1 MQKSHPLPYENL
13 TNLIIRSV
21 KRHIPFEHY
30 QIFYFGT
37 RVSGRATSR
46 SDLDIGL
53 KAENKIPFYV
63 MARIEEELDGLP
75 MLQKIDIIVDFSL
88 ASEDFKHEALK
99 KIEIIYEQ

>member
-13 TNLIIRSV
+13 TNLIISSV

-30 QIFYFGT
+30 QIFYFGS
-37 RVSGRATSR
+37 RVRGRATSR

-75 MLQKIDIIVDFSL
+75 MLQKIDIVDFSL
-88 ASEDFKHEALK
+88 ASEDFKREAEK
-99 KIEIIYEQ
+99 DREIIYEQ